1 MFFYFFMVS
10 VSMRKSVNS
19 KREIYDLTNRL
30 RCINGAKSSVIRKIN
45 YVEETINIIRLL
57 GTSQNSR

>member
-1 MFFYFFMVS
+1 MFFYFFTVS

-30 RCINGAKSSVIRKIN
+30 RCINGAKSSVST
-45 YVEETINIIRLL
+45 ED
-57 GTSQNSR
+57 